1 MNDSKRGF
9 SWPRFYYG
17 WIVVAV
23 VGLAGFTQSAGTF
36 PVWGVLLKPMTEDF
50 GWSRSV
56 FTAST
61 SIGTIAAGV
70 ISIGIGPLIDRFGT
84 RWTLVIS
91 LSILGLS
98 LVLMAGVTT
107 LWQFYGLQ
115 IVGRIMTMGVIA
127 LALSIVIPKWFI
139 RKRGRAVALSGL
151 GMMGGGSLTPL
162 YVQFLVNQWNW
173 RVAVLVTGLVV
184 WIVSLLPSGIF
195 IRRQPEDLGLLP
207 DGDKITHEIRVG
219 SDLSNLQNEV
229 SLNVKQVIKL
239 PSFYFLTI
247 AFSLVFLVGP
257 GFILHMVPYFT
268 DMGIT
273 PGTAV
278 SIVALWAAMGAIG
291 ALFFGFLVEKVNIRL
306 VLSWN
311 FVLGALGFVF
321 LLLINSVT
329 LGFLWAIYM
338 GIIGGAVLPLYQVI
352 FADYYGRASLGAIR
366 GIVWPVQMAANAMG
380 PLSAAIA
387 YDVFGDYFFIFA
399 VFGLLNLFAGIFV
412 WLAKP
417 PIRRIDILGV
427 EG

>member
-1 MNDSKRGF
+1 MKSFHWGRGRPQF
-9 SWPRFYYG
+9 FYG
-17 WIVVAV
+17 WVIVIV

-61 SIGTIAAGV
+61 SIGTIAAGL
-70 ISIGIGPLIDRFGT
+70 ISIGVGPLIDRFGT
-84 RWTLVIS
+84 RWTLVLS
-91 LSILGLS
+91 LSILGFS
-98 LVLMAGVTT
+98 LLLMAGVTQ

-127 LALSIVIPKWFI
+127 LALSVVIPKWFI
-139 RKRGRAVALSGL
+139 RKRGRAVAFSGL

-162 YVQFLVNQWNW
+162 YVQYLVNHWNW
-173 RVAVLVTGLVV
+173 RVAVAVTGLVV
-184 WIVSLLPSGIF
+184 WIVSLLPSAIF

-207 DGDKITHEIRVG
+207 DGDKGSTGDENLCSGKGSEFQPEIAMSVR
-219 SDLSNLQNEV
+219 EV
-229 SLNVKQVIKL
+229 VRL
-239 PSFYFLTI
+239 PSFYFLTM

-268 DMGIT
+268 DKGISA
-273 PGTAV
+273 GTSV
-278 SIVALWAAMGAIG
+278 SIVAVWAATGAIG
-291 ALFFGFLVEKVNIRL
+291 ALIFGFLAEKVNVRL

-311 FVLGALGFVF
+311 FLLGAVGFVF
-321 LLLINSVT
+321 LLMVESGPM
-329 LGFLWAIYM
+329 GFLWAIYM
-338 GIIGGAVLPLYQVI
+338 GTVGGAVLPLYQII

-387 YDVFGDYFFIFA
+387 YDVMGNYFVIFA
-399 VFGLLNLFAGIFV
+399 IFGVLNLVAGVCV
-412 WLAKP
+412 WVAKP
-417 PIRRIDILGV
+417 PHRKVLP
-427 EG
+427 